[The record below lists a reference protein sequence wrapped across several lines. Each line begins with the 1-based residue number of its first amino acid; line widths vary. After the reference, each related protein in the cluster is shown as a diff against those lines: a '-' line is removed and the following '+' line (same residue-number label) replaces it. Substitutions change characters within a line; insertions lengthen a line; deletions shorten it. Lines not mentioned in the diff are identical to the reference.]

1 MNLYIKARKTY
12 EVYLC
17 RLTDVGRRN
26 HPKTISVLNTMAD
39 YYNKFGTFVRGTS
52 TRGLI
57 CRVEVVERSKI
68 AFGKSDPRTVRYMEL
83 LARDYY
89 NGLSYAK
96 ARQVQEQ
103 VVKER
108 GQTYG
113 QSHEET
119 VESRE
124 FLGHIRSVG
133 KFHRTIS
140 WAIPR
145 VLRNMECRYDGP
157 ATQFFR
163 KSKIIAGV

>member
-1 MNLYIKARKTY
+1 M
-12 EVYLC
+12 
-17 RLTDVGRRN
+17 G
-26 HPKTISVLNTMAD
+26 
-39 YYNKFGTFVRGTS
+39 F
-52 TRGLI
+52 GLI

-108 GQTYG
+108 SQTYG

-119 VESRE
+119 VESRVSWTYSKCWKVSWNYQ
-124 FLGHIRSVG
+124 LGN
-133 KFHRTIS
+133 T
-140 WAIPR
+140 
-145 VLRNMECRYDGP
+145 
-157 ATQFFR
+157 
-163 KSKIIAGV
+163 